1 METMSKEHLSSI
13 LSDKTCRIIID
24 SILEEY
30 PDAKVNIKDGVATV
44 DIVVHAPTSISKIR
58 LNGVVKNVLID

>member
-1 METMSKEHLSSI
+1 MEVMSNEHLSSI

-44 DIVVHAPTSISKIR
+44 DIVVHTQAPISKIK
-58 LNGVVKNVLID
+58 LKGVVSNVLID